1 MNAHPGKKL
10 LFMGSEFG
18 QFSEWKDKEQL
29 DWHLL
34 DYEMHKKANDYVK
47 ELIKVYKR
55 SKALFELD
63 HLQDGFEWIDC
74 HNADQSIFSFIRKGS
89 KVDDFLVIVC
99 NFTPAFYP
107 NYRIGIPKA
116 GSYREILNSD
126 SDSFGGSNSTN
137 KRVLK
142 TEEKEFHGKPFSL
155 EMSIP
160 PFGISILRPVKHRKE
175 RKGNG
180 KEKVRRNVI
189 SRRER
194 EQA

>member
-1 MNAHPGKKL
+1 
-10 LFMGSEFG
+10 MGSELG

-34 DYEMHKKANDYVK
+34 DYEMHNKANNYLK

-55 SKALFELD
+55 SKPLYELD
-63 HLQDGFEWIDC
+63 HLHDGFEWIDVN
-74 HNADQSIFSFIRKGS
+74 NARQSIFSFIRKGT
-89 KVDDFLVIVC
+89 KEDDFLVIIC
-99 NFTPAFYP
+99 NFTPALYHD
-107 NYRIGIPKA
+107 YRIGVPKQ
-116 GSYREILNSD
+116 GSYREIFNSD
-126 SDSFGGSNSTN
+126 SESFGGANCIN
-137 KRVLK
+137 KKVLK
-142 TEEKEFHGKPFSL
+142 TEEIEFHGKPFSL
-155 EMSIP
+155 KMSIP

-180 KEKVRRNVI
+180 KEKVRSHAV